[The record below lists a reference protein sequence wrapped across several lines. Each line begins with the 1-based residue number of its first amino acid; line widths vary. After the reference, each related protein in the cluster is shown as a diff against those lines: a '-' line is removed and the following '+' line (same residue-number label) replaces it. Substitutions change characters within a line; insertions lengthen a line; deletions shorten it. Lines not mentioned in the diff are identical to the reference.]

1 MRIFAC
7 HLLNDYSG
15 SPKVLKQLINGWVK
29 NRKNVTILTCYNRDG
44 FLSNI
49 NGVNYSNY
57 WYKWSSN
64 NLVRLVNY
72 FLSQI
77 ILFLKISKLVTK
89 NDIVYINTI
98 LPFGAALAAKLKG
111 CKVIYHVHE
120 ISIKPRI
127 LNWFLFKIVS
137 LSSSRVIYVSNYL
150 KNSVFS
156 KLKNNIIL
164 YNALD
169 DVFLREA
176 LKYNKEKSLQQNVL
190 MISSLKIYKGVNEF
204 VELAKLN
211 PQLNFR
217 LVLNANQSEID
228 VFFKEGNITENLK
241 IYPTQ
246 LNTHPF
252 YQWADVILN
261 LSRPDGWI
269 ETFGLTIIEAMAY
282 KLPAIVPP
290 IGGISELVSDYEN
303 GFLVDSRNMKLLSN
317 TLNLLLKDKS
327 LYEKMRI
334 KSFYKLKEFS
344 ETEFIGKSMQ
354 SLN

>member
-15 SPKVLKQLINGWVK
+15 SPKVLKQLINGWIK
-29 NRKNVTILTCYNRDG
+29 NRKNVTILTCYNREG
-44 FLSNI
+44 FLSNV
-49 NGVNYSNY
+49 NGAIYSTY
-57 WYKWSSN
+57 WYKWSPN
-64 NLVRLVNY
+64 NLVRLVSY

-77 ILFLKISKLVTK
+77 ILFFKILKLANKK
-89 NDIVYINTI
+89 DIVYVNTI
-98 LPFGAALAAKLKG
+98 LPFGAALAGKLKG

-120 ISIKPRI
+120 ISITPKI
-127 LNWFLFKIVS
+127 LNLFLFKMVS
-137 LSSSRVIYVSNYL
+137 FCSNKVIYVSNYL
-150 KNSVFS
+150 KSNAFN

-164 YNALD
+164 YYALD
-169 DVFLREA
+169 DVFLHEA

-190 MISSLKIYKGVNEF
+190 MISSLKVYKGVNEF
-204 VELAKLN
+204 VELSKLN
-211 PQLNFR
+211 PQLNFK

-228 VFFKEGNITENLK
+228 LFFKEKGLPENLK
-241 IYPTQ
+241 LYPVQ
-246 LNTHPF
+246 SNTHPF

-334 KSFYKLKEFS
+334 QSFYKLKEFN
-344 ETEFIGKSMQ
+344 ENDFILKSMQ